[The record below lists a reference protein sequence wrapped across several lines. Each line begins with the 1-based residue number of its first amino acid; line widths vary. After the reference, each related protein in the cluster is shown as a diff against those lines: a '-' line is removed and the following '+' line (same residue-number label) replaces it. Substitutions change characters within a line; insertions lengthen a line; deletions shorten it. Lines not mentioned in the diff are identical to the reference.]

1 MRPPHGVTGLL
12 AIDAPSSRPFLAVL
26 VAAAL
31 TVVAGLLMPK
41 VDTAVGGEPE
51 PTDVEPAST

>member
-1 MRPPHGVTGLL
+1 
-12 AIDAPSSRPFLAVL
+12 VL

-41 VDTAVGGEPE
+41 VDAAVGRQPAEL
-51 PTDVEPAST
+51 TDTEPAAA